1 LFIFRPI
8 TPPPTT
14 TTGEGED
21 NLQGQIDFLNSVI
34 VDMQKKNDSLK
45 SKIDLLE
52 NAGILGKHRR
62 ESKKSRNSQIL
73 PFFNKKSLSV
83 AFGGTA

>member
-1 LFIFRPI
+1 MFIFRPI
-8 TPPPTT
+8 TPPPTAS
-14 TTGEGED
+14 TGEGED

-62 ESKKSRNSQIL
+62 ESKYIVVYTTVHRHGQIL
-73 PFFNKKSLSV
+73 PFF
-83 AFGGTA
+83 